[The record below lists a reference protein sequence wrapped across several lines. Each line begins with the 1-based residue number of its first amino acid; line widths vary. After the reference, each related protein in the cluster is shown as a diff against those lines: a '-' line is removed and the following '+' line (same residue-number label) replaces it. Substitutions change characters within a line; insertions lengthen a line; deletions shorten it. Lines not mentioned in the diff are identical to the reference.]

1 MNPDK
6 VTTSTLRAMK
16 SRGEKIVVVTA
27 YDATMA
33 QLIDQGGADILM
45 VGDSLGM
52 VVQGNE
58 TTLPVTVDD
67 MVYHCRAVTRARPRA
82 HVVCDL
88 PFLSYQVTPEAAL
101 LAAGRLVKE
110 GGAESVKLEG
120 GRTVLGSVRKIVD
133 AGVPVMGHLG
143 LTPQSVHQFGG
154 FRVQAKTREAAELL
168 AADALALEEA
178 GAYAIVL
185 EGVPSDVGNYVTG
198 AVSIPTIGI
207 GAGPGTDGQVLV
219 CYDLLG
225 LYPGHSPKFVRRYRE
240 LGQEVTSAISEYG
253 QDVRAGRFPGPEHG
267 FSMAKGETLNPEGES

>member
-6 VTTSTLRAMK
+6 VTTSTLMSKK

-33 QLIDQGGADILM
+33 QLIDQGGADVLM

-52 VVQGNE
+52 VVQGHD

-88 PFLSYQVTPEAAL
+88 PFLSYQVSPEAAL

-120 GRTVLGSVRKIVD
+120 GQAVLGSVRKIVE

-143 LTPQSVHQFGG
+143 LTPQSVHQLGG

-168 AADALALEEA
+168 AADARALQEA

-185 EGVPSDVGNYVTG
+185 EGVPSDVGSYVTG
-198 AVSIPTIGI
+198 EVSIPTIGI

-225 LYPGHSPKFVRRYRE
+225 LYPGLSPKFVRRYRE
-240 LGQEVTSAISEYG
+240 LGQEVTGAISEFG

-267 FSMAKGETLNPEGES
+267 FAMAKGENLTSEGES